1 MRKNRNRNRKA
12 GKHLSAKPKLM
23 SSANAAGPEAT
34 PDPVSDGGTDN
45 FTTQQSGADAAT
57 PVEAVQAAAT
67 PQADNVI
74 PEAFAEPSTSTDD
87 ALQETQTEA
96 DPAGPEMQVHP
107 LAKIFPLPSE
117 DDLRSL
123 AEDIKQNGLLEPITT
138 FQGVILDGRC
148 RYLAC
153 GRAGVEPKFEN
164 YVGDDP
170 LGYVISRNLHR
181 RHLSESQR
189 AIVAARIADLKIGAN
204 QRTAGTPI
212 GAAAKALNVSA
223 RSVTR
228 AKEVVRRGV
237 PELAKAVEGGEV
249 SVSAAAE
256 ISRLSETEQREL
268 VRPEGE
274 GETASKRPGAKRR
287 YASRRNRTARAKGDK
302 TATAAEMARLKV
314 ELADKLERLRKAEEE
329 RATHEA
335 APEAVIDA
343 PPEHA
348 QQRFPDERDVE
359 MERLRTDLATT
370 SEALRNATDEL
381 ASAHGEMPPLPP
393 FLKSLDPVQQAMVE
407 DLVGTFRREVM
418 PKLTNTP
425 TVVREKFL
433 DEVGRLVRGL

>member
-1 MRKNRNRNRKA
+1 
-12 GKHLSAKPKLM
+12 
-23 SSANAAGPEAT
+23 
-34 PDPVSDGGTDN
+34 
-45 FTTQQSGADAAT
+45 
-57 PVEAVQAAAT
+57 
-67 PQADNVI
+67 
-74 PEAFAEPSTSTDD
+74 
-87 ALQETQTEA
+87 
-96 DPAGPEMQVHP
+96 
-107 LAKIFPLPSE
+107 
-117 DDLRSL
+117 
-123 AEDIKQNGLLEPITT
+123 
-138 FQGVILDGRC
+138 
-148 RYLAC
+148 
-153 GRAGVEPKFEN
+153 
-164 YVGDDP
+164 
-170 LGYVISRNLHR
+170 
-181 RHLSESQR
+181 
-189 AIVAARIADLKIGAN
+189 
-204 QRTAGTPI
+204 
-212 GAAAKALNVSA
+212 
-223 RSVTR
+223 
-228 AKEVVRRGV
+228 VRRGV